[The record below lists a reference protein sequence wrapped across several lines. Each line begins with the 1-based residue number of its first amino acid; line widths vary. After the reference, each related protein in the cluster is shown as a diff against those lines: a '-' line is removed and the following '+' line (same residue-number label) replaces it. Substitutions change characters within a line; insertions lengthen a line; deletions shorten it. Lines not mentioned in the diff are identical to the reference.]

1 MPKTGRDIPNQFKN
15 PLYITGD
22 PTKKKAAEKEAKAKA
37 DKSAASAE
45 RVYGK
50 STTKTERFKDDRGTG
65 TRTTV
70 TTPYTKSGTGSAEFN
85 IAYGAAKKAG
95 KKTFDYGGKL
105 IKVEDAA
112 SKSGK
117 DVRSTV
123 KYDKVKGLGLKP
135 EGIKINTTGPK
146 AKINIGRLKEKVDPI
161 ERIEVIQQTGGP
173 QGYMGYGRQT
183 IRRVDG
189 GAAEVAAQ
197 AIRQAPYKETTVVR
211 GIRRSGKTK
220 DIFSKGLDKSKY
232 GLSGKFIYGEKT
244 GAEQILERRAKL
256 AEQKKQRL
264 AKK

>member
-1 MPKTGRDIPNQFKN
+1 MYKSSPGRMNMPKTGRDIPNQFKN

-22 PTKKKAAEKEAKAKA
+22 PTKEKVTEIVDRPTSKVEKTG
-37 DKSAASAE
+37 DVFK
-45 RVYGK
+45 GK
-50 STTKTERFKDDRGTG
+50 TTRI
-65 TRTTV
+65 TT
-70 TTPYTKSGTGSAEFN
+70 TTPKRVITT
-85 IAYGAAKKAG
+85 
-95 KKTFDYGGKL
+95 
-105 IKVEDAA
+105 
-112 SKSGK
+112 
-117 DVRSTV
+117 
-123 KYDKVKGLGLKP
+123 P
-135 EGIKINTTGPK
+135 EGDEAYAKLSPKDKKEQDAKFKKLQSVKTTEIKTTGLTKPKTTGPK

-189 GAAEVAAQ
+189 GAAEVAGQ

-211 GIRRSGKTK
+211 GIKRSGKTK

-244 GAEQILERRAKL
+244 GAEKILERRAKL

>member
-1 MPKTGRDIPNQFKN
+1 MYKSSPGRMNMPKTGRDIPNQFKN

-123 KYDKVKGLGLKP
+123 KYDKVKGLRLKP

-161 ERIEVIQQTGGP
+161 ERVEAFEQRSGTRGHLNVDVDRDFAGTGKYYNRPTEAGMHFVDRANK
-173 QGYMGYGRQT
+173 GFGGAMGY
-183 IRRVDG
+183 
-189 GAAEVAAQ
+189 E
-197 AIRQAPYKETTVVR
+197 VR
-211 GIRRSGKTK
+211 GIRRSGKKVDFGLKKNTK
-220 DIFSKGLDKSKY
+220 SFGDFLKSKR
-232 GLSGKFIYGEKT
+232 T
-244 GAEQILERRAKL
+244 N
-256 AEQKKQRL
+256 
-264 AKK
+264 